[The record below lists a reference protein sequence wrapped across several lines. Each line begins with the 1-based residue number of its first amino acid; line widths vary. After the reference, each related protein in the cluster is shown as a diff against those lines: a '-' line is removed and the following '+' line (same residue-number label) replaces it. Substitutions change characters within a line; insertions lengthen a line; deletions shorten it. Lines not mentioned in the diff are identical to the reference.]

1 MTRLFVALLI
11 AAGAV
16 SRCGDAAPSEPV
28 RVEEWAAGKLVSAA
42 VIESWGGEQNCFAIL
57 PIDSVKAAAM
67 VAGGS
72 YPEQGALISLDEL
85 RCLHVL
91 HVNADRDTL
100 CGEMICNA
108 AIADDLI
115 DIFRE
120 LFHQGYA
127 IERMVPIDEYG
138 ADDELSM
145 RANNSSSFC
154 YRVIAGSTRLS
165 NHAKGRAVDLNPLYN
180 PYVKT
185 SNGKTVIQPS
195 NAGPYLDRSADIPYK
210 IDENDAAYKLF
221 IAHGFTW
228 GGSWTSL
235 KDYQHFEKE
244 Q

>member
-72 YPEQGALISLDEL
+72 YPERGALISLDEL

>member
-1 MTRLFVALLI
+1 MIRLLLVI
-11 AAGAV
+11 LLSAGAV
-16 SRCGDAAPSEPV
+16 SHCSRAEEAQTAP
-28 RVEEWAAGKLVSAA
+28 VEEWAAAKHVTAA
-42 VIESWGGEQNCFAIL
+42 TIESWGGEDACFVAL
-57 PIDSVKAAAM
+57 PIDSTKAASM
-67 VAGGS
+67 IAGGS
-72 YPEQGALISLDEL
+72 YPAEGALISLDEL

-91 HVNADRDTL
+91 HVNLDRDTL

-108 AIADDLI
+108 AIAADLL

-120 LFHQGYA
+120 LFHQSYP
-127 IERMVPIDEYG
+127 IELMVPIDEYG
-138 ADDELSM
+138 AVDEDSM

-165 NHAKGRAVDLNPLYN
+165 NHARGMAVDLNPLYN

-185 SNGKTVIQPS
+185 TNGKTVIQP
-195 NAGPYLDRSADIPYK
+195 ATAEPYVDRKADYPYK

-235 KDYQHFEKE
+235 KDYQHFEK
-244 Q
+244 

>member
-1 MTRLFVALLI
+1 
-11 AAGAV
+11 
-16 SRCGDAAPSEPV
+16 
-28 RVEEWAAGKLVSAA
+28 
-42 VIESWGGEQNCFAIL
+42 
-57 PIDSVKAAAM
+57 
-67 VAGGS
+67 
-72 YPEQGALISLDEL
+72 
-85 RCLHVL
+85 
-91 HVNADRDTL
+91 
-100 CGEMICNA
+100 
-108 AIADDLI
+108 
-115 DIFRE
+115 
-120 LFHQGYA
+120 
-127 IERMVPIDEYG
+127 MVPIDEYG